1 MAGNNTLITGPEI
14 GMDVPVQLVKAFLS
28 ETLGI
33 RETPWIGRDLAAV
46 FRLPGE
52 QKPGDSSPNRYYDH

>member
-1 MAGNNTLITGPEI
+1 
-14 GMDVPVQLVKAFLS
+14 MDVPVQLVKAFLS